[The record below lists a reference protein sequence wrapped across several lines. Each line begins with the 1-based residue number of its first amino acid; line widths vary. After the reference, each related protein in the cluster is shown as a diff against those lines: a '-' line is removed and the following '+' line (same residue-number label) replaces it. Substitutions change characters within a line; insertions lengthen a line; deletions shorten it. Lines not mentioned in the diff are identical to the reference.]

1 MSKKTVSRAL
11 RALDAGA
18 ESAEI
23 DEILRDGSVTET
35 FLRRRLGHLIDSGDS
50 DSASARRLW
59 AAKFGDSPPVGSTR
73 DAKAPEPATRPPLQ
87 GAVEGAA
94 PESTDGEPPPTVIR
108 LDDPAPLLSWVTR
121 HHSGVFSL
129 AALKR
134 FEVWGVV
141 ATATLARSE
150 SSGPLAL
157 TDYEQS
163 AAGRFAHAI
172 GSKDLIRGVVPASR
186 GEPGRTAKLRRLTAF
201 GEIED
206 AASEISH
213 LLVQDEQER
222 ATRLTVKYVVVEL
235 LRNVIQHSHDELGGV
250 VAAQRMDDE
259 DRRSLQV
266 AVADAGVGI
275 FEAMIEK
282 HPNLGNHGEAL
293 EKALWPHFSGTFEEG
308 LSGSQQN
315 AGLGLFFISEMAKL
329 TGGRLL
335 LATHG
340 ASLLLTADPEAG
352 DNHEMR
358 FLKPDGLGYP
368 GTLIA
373 FELPIDSVGDYDDL
387 IQTIQQRARERTPMR
402 ARHHWIRYDRSP
414 GQAKSF
420 VVRYTSENTEQAEK
434 FAREQLEPLIL
445 RREVV
450 VLDFQGM
457 EIATQSYL
465 HALLYDALRLAWA
478 KQSFIYVV
486 NASPSV
492 RSGIELVEAYALGGV
507 VAQPARW

>member
-1 MSKKTVSRAL
+1 MSKNAVSRAL
-11 RALDAGA
+11 RALDEGA
-18 ESAEI
+18 EFAEI
-23 DEILRDGSVTET
+23 DEVLRDGGVTET
-35 FLRRRLGHLIDSGDS
+35 FLRRRLGHLIATGDS
-50 DSASARRLW
+50 DSAAAQRLW
-59 AAKFGDSPPVGSTR
+59 TAKFDDSPPVQSAW
-73 DAKAPEPATRPPLQ
+73 DAEVRHPGTRPPLQ
-87 GAVEGAA
+87 GVPEGTA
-94 PESTDGEPPPTVIR
+94 PESPADETPPPVIR
-108 LDDPAPLLSWVTR
+108 LDDPTPLLGWVAR
-121 HHSGVFSL
+121 NPSGVFSL
-129 AALKR
+129 ATLR
-134 FEVWGVV
+134 SFEVWGVV
-141 ATATLARSE
+141 ATVTLARSE
-150 SSGPLAL
+150 SRDPLTL
-157 TDYEQS
+157 TDYEHS
-163 AAGRFAHAI
+163 PSGRFAHAI
-172 GSKDLIRGVVPASR
+172 GSKDLIRGVVSANR

-206 AASEISH
+206 AASEISR
-213 LLVQDEQER
+213 LLVQDEDER
-222 ATRLTVKYVVVEL
+222 ATRLTLKYVVLEL
-235 LRNVIQHSHDELGGV
+235 LRNVIQHSHDRHGGV
-250 VAAQRMDDE
+250 VAAQRMDHE

-275 FEAMIEK
+275 YEAMVEK

-308 LSGSQQN
+308 LSGSKQN

-340 ASLLLTADPEAG
+340 ASLLLTADPDAG

-368 GTLIA
+368 GTLVA

-387 IQTIQQRARERTPMR
+387 IHTIQKRARERTPMR

-414 GQAKSF
+414 DHAKSF
-420 VVRYTSENTEQAEK
+420 VVRYTSENTVQAER

-445 RREVV
+445 RKEAV
-450 VLDFQGM
+450 VLDFLGM

-478 KQSFIYVV
+478 KRSFIYVV

-492 RSGIELVEAYALGGV
+492 RSGIELVEAYALGG
-507 VAQPARW
+507 